1 MTASSS
7 TRSPR
12 EISSTTRAHAIGD
25 PGPIERTL
33 EEVEE
38 IERRDRERTS
48 WSDRLADRITTF
60 SGSMLFFY
68 LNAAWFA
75 IWIPLNLGWFGIE
88 PFDPFPFGLLT
99 MVVSLEAIFLATFV
113 LISQNRQA
121 TLADKRAKVDLQVD
135 LLAEEEVTAM
145 MNLILEIHDHL
156 GLSHH
161 NDPEIEQLRERTDLN
176 TVLDEIDRRDDGEDA
191 DRPDGASKAATPT
204 AH

>member
-1 MTASSS
+1 MRASNGTH
-7 TRSPR
+7 TRKDSVR
-12 EISSTTRAHAIGD
+12 LAGAHALGD

-38 IERRDRERTS
+38 IERRDRVRRS
-48 WSDRLADRITTF
+48 WSDRIADRITSF

-99 MVVSLEAIFLATFV
+99 MIVSLEAIFLATFV

-121 TLADKRAKVDLQVD
+121 ALADKRAKVDLQVD
-135 LLAEEEVTAM
+135 LLAESEVTAL
-145 MNLILEIHDHL
+145 MNLVLEIHDHL
-156 GLSHH
+156 GLSHPD
-161 NDPEIEQLRERTDLN
+161 DPEIEQLRERTNVNDVLN
-176 TVLDEIDRRDDGEDA
+176 EIDRRDGSEGTDDV
-191 DRPDGASKAATPT
+191 TPT
-204 AH
+204 TDRR